1 MKFHYAG
8 KFNGDENSLPQR
20 KHEKGYVP
28 FKEPKD
34 MKKFTTFMTIASMV
48 LGFMLLGVVYWLN
61 GKLLFLSSNSM
72 IPFAIGILC
81 LVPHEFLHAICFKE
95 DVYMYTNLIKGGM
108 LFVVGKEDMS
118 KTRFCFMSLLPNIIL
133 GIIPFIIYMINP
145 TLEILGEVAII
156 SIAAG
161 VGDYL
166 NVYNALT
173 QMPKDAK
180 TYLSGM
186 HSYWYLPEKR

>member
-8 KFNGDENSLPQR
+8 KFNEDENSLPQR
-20 KHEKGYVP
+20 EHEQGYVP

-34 MKKFTTFMTIASMV
+34 MEKFAVIIAIANV
-48 LGFMLLGVVYWLN
+48 LVYLILFGIAYLVNRHNLFTGIGFCLGF
-61 GKLLFLSSNSM
+61 
-72 IPFAIGILC
+72 LC

-95 DVYMYTNLIKGGM
+95 DVYMYTNLKQGM
-108 LFVVGKEDMS
+108 LFVVGQENMS
-118 KTRFCFMSLLPNIIL
+118 KTRFCFMSLLPNIIF
-133 GIIPFIIYMINP
+133 GFIPFIIYMINP
-145 TLEILGEVAII
+145 TLEILGELGAF

-166 NVYNALT
+166 NVFNALT
-173 QMPKDAK
+173 QMPKGAK

-186 HSYWYLPEKR
+186 HSYWYLPEKN